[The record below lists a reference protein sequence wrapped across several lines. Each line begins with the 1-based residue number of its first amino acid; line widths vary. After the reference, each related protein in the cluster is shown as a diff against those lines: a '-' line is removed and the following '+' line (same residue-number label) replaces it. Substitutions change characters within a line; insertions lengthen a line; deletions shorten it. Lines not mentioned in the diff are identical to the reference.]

1 MTGSECCHAHLGSAG
16 PEAASLVL
24 VEEQLSNPLR
34 VPSKNPAAILVQW
47 WFHTAQLFSHFALQ
61 DSVRGFHMHCIEDRT
76 LSPKAS
82 ITLLFKSTGLGPQG
96 RKLAFSL
103 LLDSHFHN

>member
-34 VPSKNPAAILVQW
+34 VPSKNPAAILVQC
-47 WFHTAQLFSHFALQ
+47 
-61 DSVRGFHMHCIEDRT
+61 RI
-76 LSPKAS
+76 
-82 ITLLFKSTGLGPQG
+82 
-96 RKLAFSL
+96 FSL
-103 LLDSHFHN
+103 ANPPWP